1 MTNALNAVDPRQER
15 AQNDETTRESLVE
28 LAQRREGERYS
39 LHSKHLNEMWVRV
52 LKTIGWDVGFTRGEG
67 AYLYDRAGARYLDLM
82 SGYGVF
88 ALGRNH
94 PRVRDALI
102 DILNSQSPNL
112 AQFDV
117 SVLAGV
123 LAERLLARAPWL
135 DKAFFANSGAEA
147 VEAAIKFARYATG
160 HSAII
165 HCAHSF
171 HGLTY
176 GALSL
181 NGDEIFKKG
190 FGPLLSDVREIPFDD
205 LGALEQA
212 LRGHDVAA
220 FVVEP
225 IQGKGVNIP
234 QADYLSGAAALCK
247 KYGALFVADEI
258 QTGVGRTG
266 KFLAIEHFG
275 VEPDMVLLAKALSGG
290 HAPIGVTLTR
300 KWIFDKVFDR
310 MDRSV
315 VHGSTFSKNDL
326 AMAAALATL
335 DVLEDEKL
343 IENAA
348 AKGDRLLASFNKM
361 AERYELVSGVRGKGL
376 MIGVEFGPPK
386 SLMLR
391 ATWNLLETASAGLF
405 GQLICIPLFR
415 DHKILT
421 QVAGHGNPTI
431 KLLPTLTLTDEDCA
445 WIERSFDQVI
455 ADAHHTPAVLSLGK
469 TLAEHAIKARVSS

>member
-15 AQNDETTRESLVE
+15 AQNDETTRESLTE

-39 LHSKHLNEMWVRV
+39 LHSKHLNDMWVRV

-94 PRVRDALI
+94 PKVRDALI

-123 LAERLLARAPWL
+123 LAERLLAHTPWL
-135 DKAFFANSGAEA
+135 EKAFFANSGAEA

-160 HSAII
+160 RGGIV

-190 FGPLLSDVREIPFDD
+190 FGPLLSGVREIPFDD
-205 LGALEQA
+205 LDALEQA

-234 QADYLSGAAALCK
+234 KADYLSSAAALCK
-247 KYGALFVADEI
+247 KYGTLFVADEI

-275 VEPDMVLLAKALSGG
+275 VEPDMVLMAKALSGG

-361 AERYELVSGVRGKGL
+361 AERYELVSAVRGKGL

-431 KLLPTLTLTDEDCA
+431 KLLPPLTLTDEDCA
-445 WIERSFDQVI
+445 WIERSLDQVI
-455 ADAHHTPAVLSLGK
+455 ADAHHAPAVLSLGK